1 MPSKYSADDIM
12 EKACDAY
19 CKYPV
24 LLKDDEE
31 LLEETCRECKLE
43 AMVRAP
49 VRN

>member
-31 LLEETCRECKLE
+31 LLEETCEECKLE
-43 AMVRAP
+43 AMVRAS